1 VNVDR
6 RADAVALFERRIFVT
21 QKKNSSPDPA
31 NQPPKGTF
39 AFVSLGCPKN
49 LVDSERMLGLLA
61 GEGYVPVSD
70 PNGADMVVVN
80 TCAFIESSR
89 QESKAVIREMTD
101 LKEQGKVGGVI
112 VTGCLAERLGPQ
124 IITEIPLVDHAV
136 GVFGREEI
144 ARVADRFMNGAAE
157 QRTVFK
163 PVPIKAL
170 DDTARLRVT
179 PRHFAYLKIS
189 EGCDRTC
196 TFCAIPK
203 MRGKH
208 VTKPIETILAEAR
221 ELVEDGVREL
231 IIVSQDT
238 TYYGKDY
245 YGEVRLKQL
254 VKELDKVDG
263 LDWIRFLYA
272 YPEHMDEELI
282 DLWAGARRIVP
293 YLDMP
298 LQHISDRVLKRMQ
311 RRHNRAQTERILDM
325 LRDRWPGLEMRTTF
339 IVGFPGETDEQFN
352 ELEAFVKE
360 ARFERAG
367 VFTYSHE
374 EGTPAVKLDQ
384 HLPEE
389 VKAERRDRLMAAQ
402 QQVAFEH
409 ARAKIGRTLPVII
422 DEIDPEES
430 DSWIGRTTGDS
441 PEIDT
446 VTFVTGE
453 NLEPGQLV
461 HARVIDTIEYD
472 LVAEAVGEPW

>member
-1 VNVDR
+1 M
-6 RADAVALFERRIFVT
+6 AMTKE
-21 QKKNSSPDPA
+21 SPTHASD
-31 NQPPKGTF
+31 QPKGTF

-61 GEGYVPVSD
+61 ADGYVPVSD
-70 PNGADMVVVN
+70 PNGADMVIVN

-163 PVPIKAL
+163 PVPVKAL

-179 PRHFAYLKIS
+179 PAHFAYLKIS

-208 VTKPIETILAEAR
+208 VTKPIPTIISEAE
-221 ELVEDGVREL
+221 ELVRDGVREL
-231 IIVSQDT
+231 IVVSQDT

-245 YGEVRLKQL
+245 YGEVRLKEL
-254 VKELDKVDG
+254 IRELDQVEG
-263 LDWIRFLYA
+263 LEWIRFLYA
-272 YPEHMDEELI
+272 YPEHIDEELV
-282 DLWAGARRIVP
+282 DLLASSKRIVP

-298 LQHISDRVLKRMQ
+298 LQHANDRVLKRMQ
-311 RRHNRAQTERILDM
+311 RRHNRAQTERILRI
-325 LRDRWPGLEMRTTF
+325 LYDRWPDLEMRTTF

-352 ELEAFVKE
+352 DLEEFVKE
-360 ARFERAG
+360 FRFARAG

-374 EGTPAVKLDQ
+374 EGTPAVKLDG

-389 VKAERRDRLMAAQ
+389 VKIERRDRLMATQ
-402 QQVAFEH
+402 QQIAFEL
-409 ARAKIGRTLPVII
+409 AAAKIGQTISVII
-422 DEIDPEES
+422 DEVDPEEPN
-430 DSWIGRTTGDS
+430 SWIARTKGDS

-446 VTFVTGE
+446 VTFVTGVG
-453 NLEPGQLV
+453 LEPGQFV
-461 HARVIDTIEYD
+461 GARIIDTIEYD

>member
-1 VNVDR
+1 MSS
-6 RADAVALFERRIFVT
+6 
-21 QKKNSSPDPA
+21 KKAPELNEPDG
-31 NQPPKGTF
+31 PKGTF

-49 LVDSERMLGLLA
+49 LVDSERMLGILSA
-61 GEGYVPVSD
+61 EGYVPVSD

-112 VTGCLAERLGPQ
+112 VTGCMAERLGPQ

-144 ARVADRFMNGAAE
+144 ARVADRFMNGATE
-157 QRTVFK
+157 QRTFFK
-163 PVPIKAL
+163 PVPVKAL
-170 DDTARLRVT
+170 EDTARLRVT
-179 PRHFAYLKIS
+179 PEHFAYLKIS

-208 VTKPIETILAEAR
+208 VTKPIESVIAEAE
-221 ELVEDGVREL
+221 ELVRDGVREL

-238 TYYGKDY
+238 TYYGKDF
-245 YGEVRLKQL
+245 YGDVRLKDL
-254 VKELDKVDG
+254 VRAIDQVEG
-263 LDWIRFLYA
+263 LEWIRFLYA
-272 YPEHMDEELI
+272 YPEHIDEELI
-282 DLWAGARRIVP
+282 DLLAGSKRIVP

-298 LQHISDRVLKRMQ
+298 LQHINDRVLKRMQ
-311 RRHNRAQTERILDM
+311 RRHNRAQTEKILQM

-339 IVGFPGETDEQFN
+339 IVGFPGETDDQFD
-352 ELEAFVKE
+352 ELEDFIRHWK
-360 ARFERAG
+360 FERAG

-374 EGTPAVKLDQ
+374 EGTPAVKLDG

-389 VKAERRDRLMAAQ
+389 VKSERRDRLMAAQ
-402 QQVAFEH
+402 QEVAFAH
-409 ARAKIGRTLPVII
+409 AANKVGQTLTLVI
-422 DEIDPEES
+422 DEVDPEES
-430 DSWIGRTTGDS
+430 NSWVARTTGDS

-453 NLEPGQLV
+453 SLEPGQFV
-461 HARVIDTIEYD
+461 RARVIDTIEYD